1 MFAVA
6 RGRMPLV
13 VQSLAKFNLSQSAV
27 LLLEHSRAEQDLYCQ
42 MLFGF
47 GGKNVHRCETREEAH
62 KVLAETQIDLVIVDA
77 QLGPDDEDGYAFV
90 RELRR
95 SRRDSAFLPVIMVT
109 GHTPGSQITW
119 ARDSGVHF
127 VVRKPVSPNVLL
139 ERILWIAQEARPMI
153 ESDSY
158 FGPDRRFHRLG
169 PPDGVGRRS
178 DDLPIGVAAAETPN
192 LEQDQIDQMLQPR
205 KAQR

>member
-1 MFAVA
+1 
-6 RGRMPLV
+6 MPLV
-13 VQSLAKFNLSQSAV
+13 VQTLAKFNLSQSAI

-47 GGKNVHRCETREEAH
+47 GGKNVQRCETREEAH
-62 KVLAETQIDLVIVDA
+62 KALAEHPIDLVIVDA

-95 SRRDSAFLPVIMVT
+95 STADFAFLPVIMVT
-109 GHTPGSQITW
+109 GHTPGSQVTW

-139 ERILWIAQEARPMI
+139 ERILWIAQETRPII
-153 ESDSY
+153 ECDSY
-158 FGPDRRFHRLG
+158 VGPDRRFQRLG
-169 PPDGVGRRS
+169 PPKGLPGRRN
-178 DDLPIGVAAAETPN
+178 DDVPMEVGDAGGPN
-192 LEQDQIDQMLQPR
+192 LEQDEVDQLMQPR
-205 KAQR
+205 KVQR